1 MSKLL
6 NCIHT
11 LDEIGGRAPEG
22 VAKPLATRSP
32 PEAQDYIS
40 VFASSSGIWPH
51 QLNGTR
57 LSNGIADIR
66 RRCQSPHTGAL
77 TEPDLSASLV
87 EIRIIHVLGRTAV
100 IRSGGACKATVQT
113 LHIRAD

>member
-1 MSKLL
+1 MCIFLCVFQLVYLFVVFFSSRRRHTIFSLVTGVQTCALPILL

-51 QLNGTR
+51 RLNGTR
-57 LSNGIADIR
+57 LSNGI
-66 RRCQSPHTGAL
+66 
-77 TEPDLSASLV
+77 
-87 EIRIIHVLGRTAV
+87 
-100 IRSGGACKATVQT
+100 
-113 LHIRAD
+113 

>member
-22 VAKPLATRSP
+22 VAKPLATRYP
-32 PEAQDYIS
+32 PEAQDKIS

-51 QLNGTR
+51 RLNGTR
-57 LSNGIADIR
+57 LYNGIADISQ
-66 RRCQSPHTGAL
+66 RCQSHNTGAM

-87 EIRIIHVLGRTAV
+87 ELRIIHVLCLKEVKRMGGGSKEVRNN
-100 IRSGGACKATVQT
+100 IRE
-113 LHIRAD
+113 

>member
-1 MSKLL
+1 MKTSMSKLL

-51 QLNGTR
+51 RLNATR
-57 LSNGIADIR
+57 LSNGIAAIS
-66 RRCQSPHTGAL
+66 RRCQSHHTGSL
-77 TEPDLSASLV
+77 TEPDLSVLLV
-87 EIRIIHVLGRTAV
+87 V
-100 IRSGGACKATVQT
+100 IRDRSEDHTS
-113 LHIRAD
+113 D